1 MGALSKPLNFYS
13 EDSCLSNIILSSLV
27 DKTEVF
33 LLWIRAWCDK
43 MFQKFLL
50 LTTLNEVKFL
60 YAP

>member
-1 MGALSKPLNFYS
+1 MDALSNLLNFYS
-13 EDSCLSNIILSSLV
+13 EDSCLSNIILSSLA

-43 MFQKFLL
+43 MFQKFPL
-50 LTTLNEVKFL
+50 LTTLDEVKFL